1 MFTEVNAAL
10 KLLRAPSNE
19 QKVEVLLDPRCVGTA
34 VSLRLST
41 WTDGLGW
48 CAQKTLCLDAAQ
60 LEELH
65 RALTV
70 ARQRVRRRE
79 ADSGQPRQPAQ
90 VIQFPTLA

>member
-10 KLLRAPSNE
+10 KVLHAPANE
-19 QKVEVLLDPRCVGTA
+19 QKVEVLLDPRCEGTA
-34 VSLRLST
+34 VALRLST
-41 WTDGLGW
+41 WAEGLGW

-79 ADSGQPRQPAQ
+79 ANSGRSRQPAQ
-90 VIQFPTLA
+90 VIQFPALA